1 MDLQL
6 KGKTVLVTASSS
18 GIGRKTAELFIKE
31 GCKVAICSH
40 NKENLLKTALEIK
53 ISYGVEP
60 LWDLCDIN
68 EPQDIEDTVSV
79 VRKSLGDI
87 DILVNNCGGPV
98 PGFFEDLYDESWENA
113 FEQVLM
119 SAIRF
124 TRLVLPGMKAKNW
137 GRIIN
142 ITSLSVK
149 QPVDNLI
156 LSNSLRSAVTGF
168 AKTLSNQA
176 GKYNITVNNVA
187 PGYTLTSRIHELA
200 ETRAKLAN
208 TTRENILASMAN
220 DVPLKRIAD
229 PNEVASMIVYL
240 ASEQAGYIT
249 GQTIAVDGGVIRA
262 TY

>member
-1 MDLQL
+1 MELQL

-18 GIGRKTAELFIKE
+18 GIGRATAEEFIKE

-40 NKENLLKTALEIK
+40 NKENLLKTANEIK
-53 ISYGVEP
+53 TNFNVEP
-60 LWDLCDIN
+60 LWEICDIN
-68 EPQDIEDTVSV
+68 KPQDVDETVCV
-79 VRKSLGDI
+79 VQKNLGDI
-87 DILVNNCGGPV
+87 DILVNNCGGPAA
-98 PGFFEDLYDESWENA
+98 GFFENLSDENWEDA

-119 SAIRF
+119 STIRF

-156 LSNSLRSAVTGF
+156 LSNSLRNAVTAF
-168 AKTLSNQA
+168 AKTLSNQV
-176 GKYNITVNNVA
+176 GKYNITINNVA
-187 PGYTLTSRIHELA
+187 PGYTLTARLYELA
-200 ETRAKLAN
+200 VSRAKLSG
-208 TTRENILASMAN
+208 ESHEHVLASMAN
-220 DVPLKRIAD
+220 EVPMKRLARPD
-229 PNEVASMIVYL
+229 EVASLIVYL

-249 GQTIAVDGGVIRA
+249 GTTIGVDGGIIRS